1 MEATINQLSFIETIE
16 EVLNIKFD
24 GKTKLEASEF
34 ISKNIESFKHQQM
47 LDNIDDFTSKY

>member
-34 ISKNIESFKHQQM
+34 ISKNIKAFKHQQM
-47 LDNIDDFTSKY
+47 LDGIDDFTSRY